1 MTSCVSSCWLWLVGF
16 GLLAL
21 ACWLWL
27 VGFGLLALA
36 CWLCLTFRLDFV
48 FVSAITF
55 NHIYQFLK
63 YIL

>member
-1 MTSCVSSCWLWLVGF
+1 VFRVVGF